1 MCSAGARESGG
12 QGGAIDPAVRP
23 GGAALGFDQ
32 GREADG
38 REIVGRPCLP
48 ALRELAVAGEP
59 VIERRIGGGGRFVGF
74 RLKVDCRR
82 RARLGRRE
90 TAVEAEAAGEPG
102 GVEKGQVNCSL
113 LIGAAP

>member
-1 MCSAGARESGG
+1 LCSAGARESGG
-12 QGGAIDPAVRP
+12 QGGAIDAAVRP

-90 TAVEAEAAGEPG
+90 TAVEAEAAGWWCRERA
-102 GVEKGQVNCSL
+102 E
-113 LIGAAP
+113 